1 MMRIKANKIIDSIKI
16 EVKAKVDAYK
26 IKGIKP
32 TIQTIIASDNAAIKP
47 YILSKIKQAAN
58 LGIAMKVIELGSNKK
73 HEAFEALIRVSNNDK
88 SIHGI
93 IIDLPIRNDLDQ
105 NQVLTIID
113 QKKDIDGLNPLNQA
127 LIQQGQE
134 NKTICPAA
142 PQACIKLAET
152 IDLLS
157 GKQVVVIGRGPT
169 VGKPLATM
177 LINRNATVTI
187 VHSRS
192 KNLAHT
198 LRPAKFIFT
207 ATGQP
212 GLLNANNVTARHVI
226 IDAGIAYKN
235 DKLVG
240 DFDVEAANKV
250 MAYSSVPG
258 GVGSLTSVIIFSN
271 LLKCMNMQGY
281 F

>member
-1 MMRIKANKIIDSIKI
+1 MKIKANKIIDSIKV
-16 EVKAKVDAYK
+16 EVKAKVNAYR
-26 IKGIKP
+26 IKGINP
-32 TIQTIIASDNAAIKP
+32 TIQTIIASNNTAIKP
-47 YILSKIKQAAN
+47 YVLSKIKQADN
-58 LGIAMKVIELGSNKK
+58 LGITMKIIELAANKK
-73 HEAFEALIRVSNNDK
+73 HEACEALIRVSNNDN

-93 IIDLPIRNDLDQ
+93 IIDLPVRADLDH
-105 NQVLTIID
+105 NRLLSILD

-134 NKTICPAA
+134 NKAICPAA
-142 PQACIKLAET
+142 PQACIKLAES
-152 IDLLS
+152 IDWLS

-187 VHSRS
+187 VHSHS
-192 KNLAHT
+192 KDLAT
-198 LRPAKFIFT
+198 ILTPARFIFT

-212 GLLNANNVTARHVI
+212 GLLNANNVTAKHVI